1 LKGILDS
8 WGLILAGG
16 DGARL
21 REVTTTGDGVTIP
34 KQYCSLRGNSC
45 LLQDAIKRAQSV
57 AMSTKVAM
65 VVAAQHRRWWSAAL
79 AQCNDAHVFVQPEN
93 RGTANGIL
101 FALLSLERLNP
112 NATVTLL
119 PADHYFRDENA
130 LTRALRAAV
139 ILARATPEDCY
150 LLGADPEGPDP
161 ELGYI
166 LPAGRMRGLPAG
178 IAGFKEK
185 PSAEYARELLSIGAL
200 CNLFILVGSIT
211 AILALFEKT
220 CATAVVHMREALER
234 EAHGDREAITNLYH
248 SLAPLDFS
256 RDILEVQATQLRVI
270 RVPRCGWT
278 DLGTPKRVEAV
289 VRRMAAERGIGEA
302 SIAPSSRFFDLST
315 RYQATC

>member
-1 LKGILDS
+1 MKGILDS

-34 KQYCSLRGNSC
+34 KQYCSLKGDSC

-57 AMSTKVAM
+57 AMPTQIAM
-65 VVAAQHRRWWSAAL
+65 VVAAQHRRWWSSAL
-79 AQCNDAHVFVQPEN
+79 AQCNEAHVFVQPQN
-93 RGTANGIL
+93 RGTAYGIL
-101 FALLSLERLNP
+101 FALLRLERLNP
-112 NATVTLL
+112 NATVTVL
-119 PADHYFRDENA
+119 PADHYFRDEKA
-130 LTRALRAAV
+130 LTRALRSAV
-139 ILARATPEDCY
+139 NLARATPEDCY

-185 PSAEYARELLSIGAL
+185 PSAEYARELMSIGAL
-200 CNLFILVGSIT
+200 CNLFILVGSIS

-220 CATAVVHMREALER
+220 CVAAVVRMRKALER
-234 EAHGDREAITNLYH
+234 QAQGDREAIPNLYQ
-248 SLAPLDFS
+248 SLAPIDFS

-289 VRRMAAERGIGEA
+289 VRRMAAEMGAGAVATE
-302 SIAPSSRFFDLST
+302 PPSRFLDLSA